1 VLEKE
6 GQMQGG
12 AKRFLFSQDTTKAI
26 KRPLI
31 LQGDA
36 GGVIL
41 GHALTPCSKDT
52 MSPVQ
57 KIP

>member
-1 VLEKE
+1 MVY
-6 GQMQGG
+6 G
-12 AKRFLFSQDTTKAI
+12 
-26 KRPLI
+26 I

-41 GHALTPCSKDT
+41 GHALTPCSNET

-57 KIP
+57 KIPGTLVMQV